1 MACQRNFDSR
11 VSYKRRDLFPLLY
24 RVFKQISLQKLPTC
38 FQWDSCNVK
47 GNKEEIQENID
58 SLETAEVESFTKAFQ
73 KTKKPSNLTYRNLV
87 AKKSEK
93 LRASRTKWYGDCDLN
108 EEEIDWKKTFQLT
121 RTGTKLFFNFNF
133 SIDVW
138 QQIPFCIRLQLK
150 IIFALFVR
158 KKQTLCSTFSG
169 NAR

>member
-58 SLETAEVESFTKAFQ
+58 SLETAEVESFTKVFQ

-93 LRASRTKWYGDCDLN
+93 PRASRTKWYGDCDLN
-108 EEEIDWKKTFQLT
+108 EEEIDWKKNISAHEN
-121 RTGTKLFFNFNF
+121 RH
-133 SIDVW
+133 
-138 QQIPFCIRLQLK
+138 K
-150 IIFALFVR
+150 IIFQF
-158 KKQTLCSTFSG
+158 
-169 NAR
+169 